1 MIHEAVFLHLY
12 GSNDENIKHTYD
24 QGIHPTALFEVL

>member
-12 GSNDENIKHTYD
+12 GSKNIKHTYD